1 MTVPIPTPIYR
12 FTHVDNLKVYLQR
25 KALHAPNHPPSDG
38 LPYKTIHNIEIQN
51 KRKTTKIPC
60 GPDGC
65 IHDYIAFY
73 FGPRSPMLYQ
83 LHTGYVSGYTE
94 GQEPLIYLV
103 STAQAIKKSGT
114 DFVFSDGHGI
124 AAFTEWF
131 DNLTDLGK
139 IDWADVYA
147 STWKDTLEDPDRQR
161 RKQAE
166 FLVHKKCD
174 WNLIQ
179 EIGVVNSRAKD
190 KVEEILNG
198 FSRSVRKPVTIKTEW
213 YY

>member
-1 MTVPIPTPIYR
+1 MTAPIPTPIYR
-12 FTHVDNLKVYLQR
+12 FTHLDNLKVYLQR
-25 KALHAPNHPPSDG
+25 KALHAPNYPPSDG
-38 LPYKTIHNIEIQN
+38 LAYKTIHNVEIQN
-51 KRKTTKIPC
+51 KRKTTRIPC

-114 DFVFSDGHGI
+114 AFVFSDGHGI

-139 IDWADVYA
+139 IDWDDVYA
-147 STWKDTLEDPDRQR
+147 PTWKDTLEDPDRQR

-179 EIGVVNSRAKD
+179 EIGVMNSRAKS

-198 FSRSVRKPVTIKTEW
+198 FSLNVRKPVTIKTEW